1 MAEANQ
7 QKSPNAW
14 IAIDHSLATDQ
25 ALAPYTLVLKG
36 ERVLYQAIAAD
47 DWVLI
52 LNTSG
57 DITRVGR
64 VMRLRSNSETTS
76 LFFDKVL
83 PVEGPVPFA
92 KTGLVPPTGR
102 ISRVQW
108 TEFAE
113 ALPKALDLTV
123 ADVPLIKNEAYVR
136 ELLQFAIMDD
146 LLGPAGGPEEFIV
159 DMGVRDRYLV
169 GKLAPMDN
177 AERGEDWVPAE
188 KGDEDE
194 PPT

>member
-1 MAEANQ
+1 MKQTA
-7 QKSPNAW
+7 NAW
-14 IAIDHSLATDQ
+14 IAIDHGLATDP

-36 ERVLYQAIAAD
+36 ERGLYQAIAAD

-57 DITRVGR
+57 EIARVGR

-83 PVEGPVPFA
+83 AVESPVPFV
-92 KTGLVPPTGR
+92 KTGLVSPTGR

-113 ALPKALDLTV
+113 SLPKALDLTV
-123 ADVPLIKNEAYVR
+123 ADQIAISYAHIDD
-136 ELLQFAIMDD
+136 ELFRA
-146 LLGPAGGPEEFIV
+146 
-159 DMGVRDRYLV
+159 
-169 GKLAPMDN
+169 
-177 AERGEDWVPAE
+177 
-188 KGDEDE
+188 
-194 PPT
+194 

>member
-1 MAEANQ
+1 MSA
-7 QKSPNAW
+7 
-14 IAIDHSLATDQ
+14 
-25 ALAPYTLVLKG
+25 
-36 ERVLYQAIAAD
+36 LYQAIAAD

-83 PVEGPVPFA
+83 AVESPVPFA
-92 KTGLVPPTGR
+92 KAGLAPPTGR

-113 ALPKALDLTV
+113 SLPKALDLTV
-123 ADVPLIKNEAYVR
+123 ADVP
-136 ELLQFAIMDD
+136 
-146 LLGPAGGPEEFIV
+146 
-159 DMGVRDRYLV
+159 
-169 GKLAPMDN
+169 
-177 AERGEDWVPAE
+177 
-188 KGDEDE
+188 
-194 PPT
+194 